1 MSNDE
6 VKAMMSPLSQPHL
19 ETRLLQPQTYED
31 PLVIIY
37 FTASWCRPCQ
47 NLKLASVYNYRN
59 DIKWYLCDV
68 DVNDYSLKFC
78 GARQIPSF
86 AAIVQGRQL
95 PPYTNADHVAV
106 CKWLSTLPTVPA
118 KPGTVMPENKPPA
131 TAVVRPPIN
140 VLEAP
145 MPPEKKVE
153 PKKGGVSFSFGRKTA

>member
-1 MSNDE
+1 
-6 VKAMMSPLSQPHL
+6 
-19 ETRLLQPQTYED
+19 
-31 PLVIIY
+31 
-37 FTASWCRPCQ
+37 
-47 NLKLASVYNYRN
+47 
-59 DIKWYLCDV
+59 LCDV

-118 KPGTVMPENKPPA
+118 KPGTVGPEIKPP
-131 TAVVRPPIN
+131 TNAVVRPPIN

-153 PKKGGVSFSFGRKTA
+153 PKNCFYKKYLKRGKVEQKTDFLKIIYTFSHLKRPL